1 MAQDLTGETQPRSTR
16 RKIREGTVTSVAMD
30 KTAVVEVVD
39 HVPHRK
45 YGKIIRRTKKLY
57 VHDETNDLN
66 QGDRVRVTE
75 TRPTSKLKRWRVD
88 EVLERAK

>member
-1 MAQDLTGETQPRSTR
+1 MDDQPTKEVSSRVNR
-16 RKIREGTVTSVAMD
+16 RKVREGTVTSVSMD

-57 VHDETNDLN
+57 VHDEANDLN
-66 QGDRVRVTE
+66 QGDKVRVTE
-75 TRPTSKLKRWRVD
+75 TRPTSKLKRWRV
-88 EVLERAK
+88 EQVLERAK

>member
-1 MAQDLTGETQPRSTR
+1 MDDQPTKEVSSRVNR
-16 RKIREGTVTSVAMD
+16 RKVREGTVTSVSMD

-66 QGDRVRVTE
+66 QGDKVRVTE
-75 TRPTSKLKRWRVD
+75 TRPTSKLKRWRV
-88 EVLERAK
+88 EQVLERAK